1 MVFGLCARCVRT
13 HERLPTG
20 TVAKRL
26 NAAAA
31 RAASDISGRYWT
43 ARFPDHGAAVLAANM
58 IGFAGTRED
67 ALAALDW
74 R

>member
-1 MVFGLCARCVRT
+1 VVFGLCARCARA
-13 HERLPTG
+13 HERLPASA
-20 TVAKRL
+20 VAKRL

-31 RAASDISGRYWT
+31 RAVSDTSGRYWT

-58 IGFAGTRED
+58 IGFAGTRAA
-67 ALAALDW
+67 ALAALEW